1 MPTLEVNRSAF
12 RSALPNADLAFEGCD
27 SEAND
32 NDFVLDSDI
41 KNQQR
46 ITLMSL
52 LYSRALERKLNA
64 IRARKPSYSLNKKEH
79 VRKHK

>member
-1 MPTLEVNRSAF
+1 MFKAVTR
-12 RSALPNADLAFEGCD
+12 
-27 SEAND
+27 EAND

-64 IRARKPSYSLNKKEH
+64 IRARKPSYSLNKKEY